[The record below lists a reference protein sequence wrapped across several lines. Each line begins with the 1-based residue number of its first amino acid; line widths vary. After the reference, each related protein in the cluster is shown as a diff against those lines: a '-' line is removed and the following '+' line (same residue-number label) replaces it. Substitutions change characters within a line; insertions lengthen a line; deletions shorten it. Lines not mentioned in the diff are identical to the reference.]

1 MSLAFPLLHS
11 HQYPQMLSL
20 LKNIS
25 YLDLHHTLKNDTMM
39 KYIFSDIN
47 RDIVSYPGCLNR
59 LVNWIPFLVAV
70 VVPEKSE
77 CEKFLNSIGVSCN
90 GNVEKYFDNV
100 LLKKQILKD
109 MEEIGKK
116 NDLKGFEMVKQ
127 IYITSEPFTIEN
139 NLLTPT
145 LKIKSNEVRKKY
157 AKEIAEMYRI
167 I

>member
-1 MSLAFPLLHS
+1 
-11 HQYPQMLSL
+11 
-20 LKNIS
+20 
-25 YLDLHHTLKNDTMM
+25 
-39 KYIFSDIN
+39 
-47 RDIVSYPGCLNR
+47 
-59 LVNWIPFLVAV
+59 
-70 VVPEKSE
+70 
-77 CEKFLNSIGVSCN
+77 
-90 GNVEKYFDNV
+90 
-100 LLKKQILKD
+100 

-157 AKEIAEMYRI
+157 ANEIAEMYRI